1 MSAQFQQPGIEV
13 NLIAAALQHRA
24 FQIVV
29 KNHAGLSAPVLEG
42 VDMAAQK
49 ILRRLIE
56 EEFQIQSA

>member
-1 MSAQFQQPGIEV
+1 M

-42 VDMAAQK
+42 VDVAAQE
-49 ILRRLIE
+49 ILRCLIE
-56 EEFQIQSA
+56 EELQIQSS